1 MQTTAT
7 EMPPAPTTTAP
18 TCVIATLALPEMERT
33 AQMLMSVPPTNT
45 PAIQMQPVL
54 ILKDHS
60 LVHAIQTTQGM
71 VRSATHSV
79 PSQHAK
85 NILTVL
91 IHQWEEV
98 ASVILDIM
106 KRTIHVHE
114 LRLYK

>member
-1 MQTTAT
+1 MTAT

-60 LVHAIQTTQGM
+60 LVAVTQGTVAVERVVQMSTSVLLAHTTAIQTLP
-71 VRSATHSV
+71 V
-79 PSQHAK
+79 
-85 NILTVL
+85 LTP
-91 IHQWEEV
+91 
-98 ASVILDIM
+98 
-106 KRTIHVHE
+106 
-114 LRLYK
+114 